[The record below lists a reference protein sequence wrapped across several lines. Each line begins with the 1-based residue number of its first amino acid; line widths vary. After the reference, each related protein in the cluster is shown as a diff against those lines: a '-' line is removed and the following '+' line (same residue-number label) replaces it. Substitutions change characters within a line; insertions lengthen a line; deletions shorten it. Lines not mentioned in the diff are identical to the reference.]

1 MKRLIYFVS
10 ILSLSLSAPAEE
22 TEDIIILDE
31 TGVRNLRLETVV
43 AEESDFSHTIAT
55 LGRIEAVPG
64 ASGVVSSRIAGRL
77 VELKVAP
84 GDQVEAG
91 SEVARVESRQP
102 GDPPP
107 VVSLRAPIG
116 GMVSSVS
123 IRPGE
128 AVEPERVLIE
138 IIDLTE
144 VLAVAKVPEYRTAE
158 IAPGSKAE
166 IQVDASAGESFEGTL
181 LRFGTSADRETGT
194 IDAVF
199 RLANPDGRLLPGMR
213 AAFSFVTGTRENV
226 LSVPREALQGSGA
239 NRFVFVKHFDLPNS
253 FVKAPVEVGEQNERA
268 VEILSGI
275 FPADEVVIRGAYPLS
290 FAGAGSISLKE
301 AMDAAHGH
309 SHNEDGSEIGEGH
322 GEGDEHGHDDHD
334 HEGEHEH
341 EHEATSR
348 ATLFLAITSV
358 VLFVLLM
365 ISSVR
370 NRKFQASLR
379 S

>member
-55 LGRIEAVPG
+55 PGRIEAAPG

-128 AVEPERVLIE
+128 AFEPERVLIE

-166 IQVDASAGESFEGTL
+166 IQVDARAGESFEGTL

-334 HEGEHEH
+334 HDHEGEH